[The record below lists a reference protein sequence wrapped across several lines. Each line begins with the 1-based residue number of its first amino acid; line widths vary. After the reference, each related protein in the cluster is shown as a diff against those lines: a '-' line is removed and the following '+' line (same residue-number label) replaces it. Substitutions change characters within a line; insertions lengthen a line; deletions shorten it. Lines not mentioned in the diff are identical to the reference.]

1 MGYKIKGRNTFLN
14 EYEDINRNYSGNVTN
29 NIKVLLLKRRKIPVK
44 LKIMSKGPNKNFY
57 LCYEKDVKST
67 ESVVGEIPD
76 KDQFW
81 IQMFE
86 LGRSILTIN
95 GIHVK

>member
-29 NIKVLLLKRRKIPVK
+29 NIESITAEEEEVK
-44 LKIMSKGPNKNFY
+44 LKIMKKGPNKNFY

>member
-1 MGYKIKGRNTFLN
+1 MDAMQILWKM
-14 EYEDINRNYSGNVTN
+14 SMM
-29 NIKVLLLKRRKIPVK
+29 LKT
-44 LKIMSKGPNKNFY
+44 LG
-57 LCYEKDVKST
+57 YEKDIKST

>member
-44 LKIMSKGPNKNFY
+44 LKIM
-57 LCYEKDVKST
+57 
-67 ESVVGEIPD
+67 
-76 KDQFW
+76 
-81 IQMFE
+81 
-86 LGRSILTIN
+86 
-95 GIHVK
+95 

>member
-1 MGYKIKGRNTFLN
+1 MDAMQILWKM
-14 EYEDINRNYSGNVTN
+14 SMM
-29 NIKVLLLKRRKIPVK
+29 LKT
-44 LKIMSKGPNKNFY
+44 

-86 LGRSILTIN
+86 LGRSIMTIKW
-95 GIHVK
+95 IHVK